1 MTFDMFEAGGLD
13 TVKFDLQGKMTALRS
28 GFESSLESKYDAF
41 MKMPDSVDGNA
52 AHWLGIDTADAA
64 ADLAALRTEVMS
76 SAQQMYN
83 GITYEDGFKTLGLKD
98 IGDWKVNKDYKAQN
112 IKQHSG
118 YAAEVI
124 GTTKE
129 NLIAEKNG
137 TGVKTYR
144 ADDRPDLFQK
154 NDQYVDK
161 IRVDS
166 KGNME
171 RVQVKFVGKNASE
184 CLSKLASKDFDKYFN
199 HGKVDKMEIPKDY
212 YDGMK
217 SLIPDKISDLEKQL
231 QRVQE
236 NGNTEAAQKIEAQ
249 IDRYNKIDQM
259 IEQSTVSSDEA
270 IEAVKHPKRYTQK
283 LFAKDTFAESHKA
296 GLESAAVAVT
306 ITAAVSTVDNVGKVM
321 DGEITPQEAF
331 IDVAKDTGVAG
342 GVAYGTVFVS
352 TAVSQTMSASSHQL
366 IQSLG
371 HSGVPAAVISF
382 GVQSYDSVIDYAT
395 GEITGKELA
404 YDLGENAAQVGGGIA
419 GAALA
424 GAAVG
429 SIVPGAGTAVGFGV
443 GLVGGMVGCAVASEA
458 YASAVEFGAEHVDEL
473 ADKAQEMANKTVDLA
488 KEVVPDQVGN
498 IVASINNFAAV
509 NNLPFSL

>member
-13 TVKFDLQGKMTALRS
+13 MVKFDLQGKMTALRS

-52 AHWLGIDTADAA
+52 AHWLGIDTADTA

-166 KGNME
+166 NGNME
-171 RVQVKFVGKNASE
+171 RIQVKFVGKDASE

-199 HGKVDKMEIPKDY
+199 DGKVDKMEI
-212 YDGMK
+212 K
-217 SLIPDKISDLEKQL
+217 SIKW
-231 QRVQE
+231 RFRR
-236 NGNTEAAQKIEAQ
+236 T
-249 IDRYNKIDQM
+249 
-259 IEQSTVSSDEA
+259 T
-270 IEAVKHPKRYTQK
+270 
-283 LFAKDTFAESHKA
+283 
-296 GLESAAVAVT
+296 
-306 ITAAVSTVDNVGKVM
+306 
-321 DGEITPQEAF
+321 
-331 IDVAKDTGVAG
+331 
-342 GVAYGTVFVS
+342 
-352 TAVSQTMSASSHQL
+352 TM
-366 IQSLG
+366 
-371 HSGVPAAVISF
+371 
-382 GVQSYDSVIDYAT
+382 
-395 GEITGKELA
+395 E
-404 YDLGENAAQVGGGIA
+404 
-419 GAALA
+419 
-424 GAAVG
+424 
-429 SIVPGAGTAVGFGV
+429 
-443 GLVGGMVGCAVASEA
+443 
-458 YASAVEFGAEHVDEL
+458 
-473 ADKAQEMANKTVDLA
+473 
-488 KEVVPDQVGN
+488 
-498 IVASINNFAAV
+498 
-509 NNLPFSL
+509 